1 MIYLGADHGG
11 FALKE
16 QLKQWLDQWQ
26 MAYTDLGAHSYDAED
41 DYPDFAFA
49 VAQAVGQDPEQHMG
63 ILACRSAAGVVIA
76 ANKVKGVRAVA
87 PLTTEAAQHA
97 REHNDA
103 NVIGLSGDW
112 LQPAE
117 AEAITKTWLTT
128 TFSNEARHQ
137 RRLDKI
143 SQFEQLQWILYY
155 QPF

>member
-16 QLKQWLDQWQ
+16 QLKAWLSDWQ
-26 MAYTDLGAHSYDAED
+26 IAYTDLGATALDPAD

-49 VAQAVGQDPEQHMG
+49 VAEAVARSSVEHRG

-76 ANKVKGVRAVA
+76 ANKVRGVRAVA
-87 PLTTEAAQHA
+87 PLTEQAAKHS

-103 NVIGLSGDW
+103 NVLGLSGDW
-112 LQPAE
+112 LDDMTAK
-117 AEAITKTWLTT
+117 AIVQTWLNTP
-128 TFSNEARHQ
+128 FSGDERHQ

-143 SQFEQLQWILYY
+143 AEFEARS
-155 QPF
+155 